1 MGLISW
7 VKYQIK
13 LWNSDLAFPLRP
25 VDPSSG
31 QPSSEKNAIPKVE
44 FIENIEDEWKK
55 NSNSSTLHRL
65 RVHLKREKP
74 RALPAVI
81 DEALGKVPSQIAPER
96 VYFLSTLAGMCVGD
110 GRIDDALEL
119 LKQYLSTSESLSQE
133 ERDDASASGFDERV
147 GIAILHG
154 EKGDLVSAVE
164 KGEEIIQSEGFK
176 AYLQEGG
183 VYFQHALVGFLLD
196 LNRIKEAR
204 EYWSKQ
210 CRWVWEWGGGR
221 YYPNHYAGREGRM
234 VQIAKR
240 AIEEYDF

>member
-13 LWNSDLAFPLRP
+13 LWKSDLAFPLRP

-31 QPSSEKNAIPKVE
+31 QPSSEKNAIPKIE
-44 FIENIEDEWKK
+44 FIENIENEWKK
-55 NSNSSTLHRL
+55 DSNSSSLHRL

-74 RALPAVI
+74 CALPAVI

-96 VYFLSTLAGMCVGD
+96 VYFLSTLADMCVQD
-110 GRIDDALEL
+110 GRHDDALDL
-119 LKQYLSTSESLSQE
+119 LNQYLSTSESLSQE
-133 ERDDASASGFDERV
+133 ERDDASANGFNERI

-154 EKGDLVSAVE
+154 EKEDLVSAVE
-164 KGEEIIQSEGFK
+164 VGKKIIQSEDFK
-176 AYLQEGG
+176 TYSEDA
-183 VYFQHALVGFLLD
+183 VYFQHAFVGFLLD

-210 CRWVWEWGGGR
+210 CRWIWEWGGGR
-221 YYPNHYAGREGRM
+221 YYPNHYAGRDGRM

-240 AIEEYDF
+240 AVEEYDF